1 MADTNVNIPRPE
13 DEVVEICRKL
23 IQIDTSNFGTS
34 EGIVERPAAEYVA
47 ELLEEVGLETRILES
62 SKGRTSV
69 FARLEGED
77 PRRPAL
83 VLHGHTDVVPAAAED
98 WQVHPFSGEVRD
110 GLIWGRGAVDMKNMV
125 AMMIAVV
132 RYLRRQKIK
141 PARDVILAFFADEEA
156 GSKWGGHWI
165 VDHHPEIFDGAT
177 EAIGE
182 VGGYSTMVA
191 GKRVYLLQTAEKGL
205 QWLNLVA
212 SGRAGHGS
220 QINEDNAITHLA
232 GAIHR
237 IGNHAWPLHLT
248 DTVRQLLDGVAELTG
263 TTWDEEDESTIWPLI
278 DALGPAK
285 TFVGATLRTGAN
297 PTQLGAGYKANVIPT
312 TATAT
317 IDVRPIPGTEEDMM
331 ATLKRLAGPDVEI
344 VPETQDIGLE
354 VPFKGDLVDT
364 MVDMISRH
372 DPEATVLPYMLSAGT
387 DNKSLSLLGIKGYGF
402 TPLQLPV
409 DLDFPAMFHGVD
421 ERVPISALEFGCRVL
436 LDLLQEA

>member
-1 MADTNVNIPRPE
+1 MTHASEPVARPE
-13 DEVVEICRKL
+13 DEVVEICRHL
-23 IQIDTSNFGTS
+23 IQIDTSNYGDNA
-34 EGIVERPAAEYVA
+34 GIVERPAAEYVA
-47 ELLEEVGLETRILES
+47 ELLEEVGLETTVYES

-69 FARLEGED
+69 FTRFEGTD
-77 PRRPAL
+77 SSRPAL

-98 WQVHPFSGEVRD
+98 WQVHPFSGEVKD

-125 AMMIAVV
+125 AIMLAVV
-132 RYLRRQKIK
+132 RYMKRTGIK
-141 PARDVILAFFADEEA
+141 PKRDVVLAFFADEEA

-205 QWLNLVA
+205 QWLNLIA

-220 QINEDNAITHLA
+220 QINEDNAITRLA
-232 GAIHR
+232 GAIYR

-248 DTVRQLLDGVAELTG
+248 DTVRQLLDGVADLTG
-263 TTWDEEDESTIWPLI
+263 MTWDEEDEETIWPLI

-285 TFVGATLRTGAN
+285 TFVGATLRTGSN
-297 PTQLGAGYKANVIPT
+297 PTQLSAGYKANVIPT
-312 TATAT
+312 SAQAT
-317 IDVRPIPGTEEDMM
+317 IDVRPIPGTEEEMM
-331 ATLKRLAGPDVEI
+331 ATLKNLAGPGVDI

-354 VPFKGDLVDT
+354 VPFSGELVDT
-364 MVDMISRH
+364 MVDMIGRH
-372 DPEATVLPYMLSAGT
+372 DPDATVLPYMLSAGT
-387 DNKSLSLLGIKGYGF
+387 DNKSLSLLGIRGYGF
-402 TPLQLPV
+402 TPLQLPA

>member
-23 IQIDTSNFGTS
+23 IQIDTSNFGTN

-47 ELLEEVGLETRILES
+47 ELLEEVGVETRILES

-77 PRRPAL
+77 PSRPAL

-132 RYLRRQKIK
+132 RYLRRKKIK

>member
-23 IQIDTSNFGTS
+23 IQIDTSNFGTN

-77 PRRPAL
+77 PSRPAL

-132 RYLRRQKIK
+132 RYLRRKNIK

-421 ERVPISALEFGCRVL
+421 ERVPISALEFGCHVL

>member
-23 IQIDTSNFGTS
+23 IQIDTSNFGTN

-77 PRRPAL
+77 PSRPAL

-132 RYLRRQKIK
+132 RYLRRKNIK

-248 DTVRQLLDGVAELTG
+248 DTVRQLLDGVADLTG

-409 DLDFPAMFHGVD
+409 DVDFPAMFHGVD

>member
-23 IQIDTSNFGTS
+23 IQIDTSNFGTN

-77 PRRPAL
+77 PSRPAL

-132 RYLRRQKIK
+132 RYLRRKNIK